1 MNEKEYY
8 MKTKRMLALLLA
20 ALMIVGLFAGCSKD
34 ETKDPGKTDPGNSL
48 IDQTKPSQTTAKYAY
63 KADYFDLAVPDGVQ
77 YVNQICAAGTT
88 LYASVGIQGE
98 EIVNSDPATG
108 DTWSYYNTRLSML
121 TIDPDTGTCTELTNL
136 DLPQVPEGAEGSVD
150 CYNMIGS
157 DDGTLWMLVNV
168 YATQYELPDDFDPNT
183 DSKWNY
189 PSTDIGGSYLMHIA
203 ADGSTIASIDLS
215 DTNNEDNEDGMSGN
229 LSSFAVDAAGNLY
242 VSDYNNIYYVLD
254 AEGNVQFKLDG
265 SQYNG
270 SLYRL
275 NAQQVGVMW
284 YNYTDDVNAAD
295 ENGQYFVPIDLETK
309 DWGEKVKLPSNVWS
323 ILPGDDVYDFYYAD
337 NNNNIFGY
345 TAKTDTKEKLVDW
358 LACDVDTNNMNGY
371 AMLSDSRVAAL
382 MQDWS
387 TDPTTYQLIVLH
399 RVDASE
405 IKEKKVLTLAC
416 MYLDWNLRSMIVEY
430 NKTNDEYR
438 INVIDYSEYA
448 TDDDYNAGVTKLTT
462 EIISGSVPD
471 IFLTSNLPIDKYAAK
486 GVIADLNTFMDGGN
500 GLSRDYFVPQI
511 LNALEKDGK
520 LYELPTSFSVQTAY
534 ALSSIASQ
542 YDTWNVAA
550 VQDAMTQLQEGATVF
565 SNGWTKN
572 MALSNCLS
580 RNLSAFVDWTTGK
593 CEFDS
598 EAFQQLLAFCNSFPA
613 ETSDG
618 DGAIAYAS
626 SADIAVDDAMWD
638 SDATRITNGKQL
650 MSTIGMYSFDS
661 YIWNVYAIRDK
672 ITFTGYPT
680 EDGSGSSFGL
690 QMPMAISSVTKYPD
704 AAWDFVCSIIKK
716 MNTIDENNYYYGF
729 PISQAAFDAEMTDI
743 MTEQYQLDENGE
755 QVDWDGDGEPDKAIR
770 GSYETMENGE
780 TVYKDV
786 YALTQEDIDQI
797 LGVISNTHSV
807 YDYDQ
812 EILDIITDE
821 VAAYFAGDKDVQTTA
836 SMIQSRVNLYVQE
849 QR

>member
-1 MNEKEYY
+1 
-8 MKTKRMLALLLA
+8 MKTKRIFALLLA

-34 ETKDPGKTDPGNSL
+34 GTKDPGKTDPGNSL

-63 KADYFDLAVPDGVQ
+63 KADYLDLTMPDGVQ
-77 YVNQICAAGTT
+77 YLNQICAAGTT

-98 EIVNSDPATG
+98 EIVNTDPTTG
-108 DTWSYYNTRLSML
+108 ETWSYYNTRLSML

-189 PSTDIGGSYLMHIA
+189 PSTDINGSYLMHIA
-203 ADGSTIASIDLS
+203 ADGSTIASLDLS

-242 VSDYNNIYYVLD
+242 VSDYNNIYVLD

-270 SLYRL
+270 SLCRL

-284 YNYTDDVNAAD
+284 YNYTDDVNASD

-323 ILPGDDVYDFYYAD
+323 IFPGDDAYDFYYAY
-337 NNNNIFGY
+337 NNNIYGY
-345 TAKTDTKEKLVDW
+345 AAKTDTKEKLVDW
-358 LACDVDTNNMNGY
+358 LACDVDTNNMSGY

-438 INVIDYSEYA
+438 INVVDYSEYA

-500 GLSRDYFVPQI
+500 GLSRDYFVPQVMS
-511 LNALEKDGK
+511 ALEKDGK

-572 MALSNCLS
+572 TALSNCLS

-680 EDGSGSSFGL
+680 EDGSGSSFEL

-743 MTEQYQLDENGE
+743 MTEQYQLDEKGE

-797 LGVISNTHSV
+797 LGVINSTRSV

>member
-34 ETKDPGKTDPGNSL
+34 ETKDPGKTDSNGSL
-48 IDQTKPSQTTAKYAY
+48 IDQTKPAATTAKYAY
-63 KADYFDLAVPDGVQ
+63 KADYLDLTMPDGVQ
-77 YVNQICAAGTT
+77 YLNQLCAAGTT

-98 EIVNSDPATG
+98 EIVNTDPDTG

-189 PSTDIGGSYLMHIA
+189 PSTDINGSYLMHIA
-203 ADGSTIASIDLS
+203 ADGSTIASLDLS

-242 VSDYNNIYYVLD
+242 VSDYNNIYVLD

-270 SLYRL
+270 SLCRL

-323 ILPGDDVYDFYYAD
+323 ILPGDDAYDFYYTY
-337 NNNNIFGY
+337 NNNIYGY
-345 TAKTDTKEKLVDW
+345 AAKTDTKEKLVDW
-358 LACDVDTNNMNGY
+358 LACDVDTNNMSGY

-438 INVIDYSEYA
+438 INVVDYGEYA

-500 GLSRDYFVPQI
+500 GLSRDYFVPQVMS
-511 LNALEKDGK
+511 ALEKDGK
-520 LYELPTSFSVQTAY
+520 LYELPTSFTVTTAY

-565 SNGWTKN
+565 SDGWTKN
-572 MALSNCLS
+572 TALSNCLS

-613 ETSDG
+613 ETSGG

-680 EDGSGSSFGL
+680 EDGSGSSFEL

-797 LGVISNTHSV
+797 LGVINNTHSV

>member
-63 KADYFDLAVPDGVQ
+63 KADYLDLTMPDGVQ
-77 YVNQICAAGTT
+77 YLNQLCAAGTT

-98 EIVNSDPATG
+98 EITNTDPDTG

-189 PSTDIGGSYLMHIA
+189 PSTDINGSYLMHIA
-203 ADGSTIASIDLS
+203 ADGSTIASLDLS

-242 VSDYNNIYYVLD
+242 VSDYNNIYVLD

-270 SLYRL
+270 SLCRL

-309 DWGEKVKLPSNVWS
+309 DWGEKVKLPSNVGS
-323 ILPGDDVYDFYYAD
+323 ILPGDDAYDFYYTY
-337 NNNNIFGY
+337 NNNIYGY
-345 TAKTDTKEKLVDW
+345 AAKTDTKEKLVDW
-358 LACDVDTNNMNGY
+358 LACDVDTNNMSGY

-438 INVIDYSEYA
+438 INVVDYSEYA

-520 LYELPTSFSVQTAY
+520 LYELPTSFTVTTAY

-565 SNGWTKN
+565 SDGWTKN
-572 MALSNCLS
+572 TALSNCLS

-680 EDGSGSSFGL
+680 EDGSGSSFEL

-743 MTEQYQLDENGE
+743 MTEQYQLDEKGE

-797 LGVISNTHSV
+797 LGVINSTRSV

>member
-1 MNEKEYY
+1 
-8 MKTKRMLALLLA
+8 MKTKRIFALLLA

-34 ETKDPGKTDPGNSL
+34 GTKDPGKTESNGSL
-48 IDQTKPSQTTAKYAY
+48 IDQTKPAATTAKYAY
-63 KADYFDLAVPDGVQ
+63 QADYFDLTMPDGVQ
-77 YVNQICAAGTT
+77 YLNQICAAGTT

-98 EIVNSDPATG
+98 EITNTDPDTG
-108 DTWSYYNTRLSML
+108 ETWSYYNTRLAML
-121 TIDPDTGTCTELTNL
+121 TIDPDTGVCTELSNL
-136 DLPQVPEGAEGSVD
+136 QLPEVPEGADGSVD

-189 PSTDIGGSYLMHIA
+189 PSTDIGGSYLMHVA
-203 ADGSTIASIDLS
+203 ADGSTIASLDLS

-242 VSDYNNIYYVLD
+242 VSDYNNIYVLD

-270 SLYRL
+270 SLCRL

-323 ILPGDDVYDFYYAD
+323 IFPGDDAYDFYYAY
-337 NNNNIFGY
+337 NNNIYGY
-345 TAKTDTKEKLVDW
+345 AAKTDTKEKLVDW
-358 LACDVDTNNMNGY
+358 LACDVDTNNMSGY

-382 MQDWS
+382 MQDWN

-438 INVIDYSEYA
+438 INVVDYSEYA

-486 GVIADLNTFMDGGN
+486 GVIADLNTFMDGGS
-500 GLSRDYFVPQI
+500 GLSRDYFVPQVMS
-511 LNALEKDGK
+511 ALEKDGK

-565 SNGWTKN
+565 SDGWTKN
-572 MALSNCLS
+572 TALSNCLS

-680 EDGSGSSFGL
+680 EDGSGSSFEL

-797 LGVISNTHSV
+797 LGVINSTRSV

>member
-1 MNEKEYY
+1 
-8 MKTKRMLALLLA
+8 MKTKRIFALLLA

-34 ETKDPGKTDPGNSL
+34 GTKDPGKTESNGSL
-48 IDQTKPSQTTAKYAY
+48 IDQTKPAATTAKYAY
-63 KADYFDLAVPDGVQ
+63 QADYFDLTMPDGVQ
-77 YVNQICAAGTT
+77 YLNQICAAGTT
-88 LYASVGIQGE
+88 LYLTASMQGE
-98 EIVNSDPATG
+98 EITNTDPDTG
-108 DTWSYYNTRLSML
+108 ETWSYYNTRLAML
-121 TIDPDTGTCTELTNL
+121 TIDPDTGVCTELSNL
-136 DLPQVPEGAEGSVD
+136 QLPEVPEGADGSVD

-189 PSTDIGGSYLMHIA
+189 PSTDIGGSYLMHVA

-215 DTNNEDNEDGMSGN
+215 DTNADDTEDGMSSN

-242 VSDYNNIYYVLD
+242 VSDYNNIYVLD

-270 SLYRL
+270 SLNRL

-323 ILPGDDVYDFYYAD
+323 IFPGDDAYDFYYAY
-337 NNNNIFGY
+337 NNNIYGY
-345 TAKTDTKEKLVDW
+345 AAKTDTKEKLVDW
-358 LACDVDTNNMNGY
+358 LACDVDTNNMSGY

-438 INVIDYSEYA
+438 INVVDYSEYA

-500 GLSRDYFVPQI
+500 GLSRDYFVPQVMS
-511 LNALEKDGK
+511 ALEKDGK

-565 SNGWTKN
+565 SDGWTKN
-572 MALSNCLS
+572 TALSNCLS

-626 SADIAVDDAMWD
+626 SADIAVDVAMWE

-650 MSTIGMYSFDS
+650 MSTTGMYSFDS

-680 EDGSGSSFGL
+680 EDGSGSSFEL

-797 LGVISNTHSV
+797 LGVINSTRSV

-836 SMIQSRVNLYVQE
+836 NMIQSRVNLYVQE

>member
-88 LYASVGIQGE
+88 LYLTASMQGE
-98 EIVNSDPATG
+98 EITNTDPDTG
-108 DTWSYYNTRLSML
+108 ETWSYYDSRLGVL
-121 TIDPDTGTCTELTNL
+121 TIDPDTGICTELSNL
-136 DLPQVPEGAEGSVD
+136 QLPQVPEGAEGGVS

-189 PSTDIGGSYLMHIA
+189 PSTDINGSYLMHIA
-203 ADGSTIASIDLS
+203 ADGSTIASLDLS

-242 VSDYNNIYYVLD
+242 VSDYNNIYVLD

-270 SLYRL
+270 SLCRL

-309 DWGEKVKLPSNVWS
+309 DWGEKVKLPSNVGS
-323 ILPGDDVYDFYYAD
+323 ILPGDDAYDFYYTY
-337 NNNNIFGY
+337 NNNIYGY
-345 TAKTDTKEKLVDW
+345 AAKTDTKEKLVDW
-358 LACDVDTNNMNGY
+358 LACDVDTNNMSGY

-438 INVIDYSEYA
+438 INVVDYGEYA

-500 GLSRDYFVPQI
+500 GLSRDYFVPQVMS
-511 LNALEKDGK
+511 ALEKDGK

-565 SNGWTKN
+565 SDGWTKN
-572 MALSNCLS
+572 TALSNCLS

-626 SADIAVDDAMWD
+626 SADIAVDDAMWE

-650 MSTIGMYSFDS
+650 MSTTGMYSFDS
-661 YIWNVYAIRDK
+661 YIWSVYAIRDK

-680 EDGSGSSFGL
+680 EDGSGSSFEL

-770 GSYETMENGE
+770 GSYEAMENGE

-797 LGVISNTHSV
+797 LGVINNTHSV

>member
-1 MNEKEYY
+1 
-8 MKTKRMLALLLA
+8 MKTKRIFALLLA

-34 ETKDPGKTDPGNSL
+34 GTKDPGKTDSSGSL

-77 YVNQICAAGTT
+77 YVNQICAAGIT
-88 LYASVGIQGE
+88 LYLTASMQGE
-98 EIVNSDPATG
+98 EITNTDPDTG
-108 DTWSYYNTRLSML
+108 ETWSYYDSRLGVL
-121 TIDPDTGTCTELTNL
+121 TIDPDTGICTELSNL
-136 DLPQVPEGAEGSVD
+136 QLPEVPEGAEGSVN

-189 PSTDIGGSYLMHIA
+189 PSTDINGSYLMHIA
-203 ADGSTIASIDLS
+203 ADGSTIASLDLS
-215 DTNNEDNEDGMSGN
+215 DTNNEDNEDGMSDN

-242 VSDYNNIYYVLD
+242 VSDYNNIYVLD

-270 SLYRL
+270 SLCRL

-284 YNYTDDVNAAD
+284 YNYTDDVNASD

-323 ILPGDDVYDFYYAD
+323 IFPGDDAYDFYYAY
-337 NNNNIFGY
+337 NNNIYGY
-345 TAKTDTKEKLVDW
+345 AAKTDTKDKLVDW
-358 LACDVDTNNMNGY
+358 LACDVDTNNMSGY

-438 INVIDYSEYA
+438 INVVDYSEYA

-500 GLSRDYFVPQI
+500 GLSRDYFVPQVMS
-511 LNALEKDGK
+511 ALEKDGK

-565 SNGWTKN
+565 SDGWTKN
-572 MALSNCLS
+572 TALSNCLS

-626 SADIAVDDAMWD
+626 SADIAIDDAMWE

-650 MSTIGMYSFDS
+650 MSTTGMYSFDS

-680 EDGSGSSFGL
+680 EDGSGSSFEL

-797 LGVISNTHSV
+797 LGVINSTRSV

>member
-1 MNEKEYY
+1 
-8 MKTKRMLALLLA
+8 MKTKRIFALLLA

-34 ETKDPGKTDPGNSL
+34 NTKDPGKTDPGNSL

-63 KADYFDLAVPDGVQ
+63 KADYLDLTMPDGVQ
-77 YVNQICAAGTT
+77 YLNQICAAGTT

-98 EIVNSDPATG
+98 EITNTDPTTG
-108 DTWSYYNTRLSML
+108 ETWSYYNTRLAML
-121 TIDPDTGTCTELTNL
+121 TIDPDTGVCTELTNL
-136 DLPQVPEGAEGSVD
+136 ELPEVPEGAEGSVD

-189 PSTDIGGSYLMHIA
+189 PSTDINGSYLMHVA
-203 ADGSTIASIDLS
+203 ADGSTIASLDLS

-242 VSDYNNIYYVLD
+242 VSDYNNIYVLD

-270 SLYRL
+270 SLNRL

-323 ILPGDDVYDFYYAD
+323 IFPGDDAYDFYYAY
-337 NNNNIFGY
+337 NNNIYGY
-345 TAKTDTKEKLVDW
+345 AAKTDTKEKLVDW
-358 LACDVDTNNMNGY
+358 LACDVDTNNMSGY

-382 MQDWS
+382 MQDWN

-438 INVIDYSEYA
+438 INVVDYSEYA

-500 GLSRDYFVPQI
+500 GLSRDYFVPQVMS
-511 LNALEKDGK
+511 ALEKDGK

-565 SNGWTKN
+565 SDGWTKN
-572 MALSNCLS
+572 TALSNCLS

-618 DGAIAYAS
+618 DGAIAYAP
-626 SADIAVDDAMWD
+626 SADIAVDDAMWE

-650 MSTIGMYSFDS
+650 MSTTGMYSFDS

-680 EDGSGSSFGL
+680 EDGSGSSFDL

-797 LGVISNTHSV
+797 LGVINSTRSV

-836 SMIQSRVNLYVQE
+836 NMIQSRVNLYVQE

>member
-1 MNEKEYY
+1 
-8 MKTKRMLALLLA
+8 MKTKRIFALLLA

-34 ETKDPGKTDPGNSL
+34 NTKDPGKTDPGNSL

-77 YVNQICAAGTT
+77 YLNQICAAGTT

-98 EIVNSDPATG
+98 EIVNTDPTTG
-108 DTWSYYNTRLSML
+108 ETWSYYNTRLSML

-189 PSTDIGGSYLMHIA
+189 PSTDINGSYLMHIA
-203 ADGSTIASIDLS
+203 ADGSTIASLDLS

-242 VSDYNNIYYVLD
+242 VSDYNNIYVLD

-270 SLYRL
+270 SLCRL

-323 ILPGDDVYDFYYAD
+323 IFPGDDAYDFYYAY
-337 NNNNIFGY
+337 NNNIYGY
-345 TAKTDTKEKLVDW
+345 AAKTDTKEKLVDW
-358 LACDVDTNNMNGY
+358 LACDVDTNNMSGY

-438 INVIDYSEYA
+438 INVVDYSEYA

-500 GLSRDYFVPQI
+500 GLSRDYFVPQVMS
-511 LNALEKDGK
+511 ALEKDGK

-565 SNGWTKN
+565 SDGWTKN
-572 MALSNCLS
+572 TALSNCLS

-680 EDGSGSSFGL
+680 EDGSGSSFEL

-786 YALTQEDIDQI
+786 YALTQEELDQI

>member
-1 MNEKEYY
+1 
-8 MKTKRMLALLLA
+8 MKTKRIFALLLA
-20 ALMIVGLFAGCSKD
+20 ALMVMSLFAGCSKD
-34 ETKDPGKTDPGNSL
+34 GTKDPGKTDPGNSL

-98 EIVNSDPATG
+98 EIVNTDPTTG
-108 DTWSYYNTRLSML
+108 ETWSYYNTRLSML

-136 DLPQVPEGAEGSVD
+136 DLPQVPEGAEGSVN

-189 PSTDIGGSYLMHIA
+189 PSTDINGSYLMHIA
-203 ADGSTIASIDLS
+203 ADGSTIASLDLS

-242 VSDYNNIYYVLD
+242 VSDYNNIYVLD

-270 SLYRL
+270 SLCRL

-323 ILPGDDVYDFYYAD
+323 IFPGDDVYDFYYAD
-337 NNNNIFGY
+337 NNNIFGY

-358 LACDVDTNNMNGY
+358 LACDVDTNNMSGY

-382 MQDWS
+382 MQDWN

-438 INVIDYSEYA
+438 INVVDYSEYA

-500 GLSRDYFVPQI
+500 GLSRDYFVPQVMS
-511 LNALEKDGK
+511 ALEKDGK

-565 SNGWTKN
+565 SDGWTKN

-661 YIWNVYAIRDK
+661 YIWNGYAIRDK

-797 LGVISNTHSV
+797 LGVINNTHSV

-836 SMIQSRVNLYVQE
+836 NMIQSRVNLYVQE

>member
-88 LYASVGIQGE
+88 LYLTASMQGE
-98 EIVNSDPATG
+98 EITNTDPDTG
-108 DTWSYYNTRLSML
+108 ETWSYYDSRLGVL
-121 TIDPDTGTCTELTNL
+121 TIDPDTGICTELSNL
-136 DLPQVPEGAEGSVD
+136 QLPEVPEGAEGSVD

-189 PSTDIGGSYLMHIA
+189 PSTDINGSYLMHVA
-203 ADGSTIASIDLS
+203 ADGSTIASLDLS
-215 DTNNEDNEDGMSGN
+215 DTNNEDNEDGMSGS

-242 VSDYNNIYYVLD
+242 VSDYNNIYVLD

-270 SLYRL
+270 SLCRL

-337 NNNNIFGY
+337 NNNIFGY

-358 LACDVDTNNMNGY
+358 LACDVDTNNMSGY

-438 INVIDYSEYA
+438 INVVDYSEYA

-486 GVIADLNTFMDGGN
+486 GVVADLNTFMDGGN

-520 LYELPTSFSVQTAY
+520 LYELPTSFTVTTAY

-565 SNGWTKN
+565 SDGWTKN
-572 MALSNCLS
+572 TALSNCLS

-626 SADIAVDDAMWD
+626 SADIAVDDAMWE

-650 MSTIGMYSFDS
+650 MSTIEMYSFDS
-661 YIWNVYAIRDK
+661 YIWSVYAIRDK

-797 LGVISNTHSV
+797 LGVINNTHSV

>member
-1 MNEKEYY
+1 
-8 MKTKRMLALLLA
+8 MKTKRIFALLLA

-34 ETKDPGKTDPGNSL
+34 GTKDPGKTDSNGSL
-48 IDQTKPSQTTAKYAY
+48 IDQTKPAQTTAKYAY
-63 KADYFDLAVPDGVQ
+63 QADYLDLTMPDGVQ
-77 YVNQICAAGTT
+77 YLNQFCAAGTT
-88 LYASVGIQGE
+88 LYASVGMQGE
-98 EIVNSDPATG
+98 EIVNSDPTTG
-108 DTWSYYNTRLSML
+108 DTWSYYNTRLAML

-136 DLPQVPEGAEGSVD
+136 DLPQVPEGASGSVD

-157 DDGTLWMLVNV
+157 DDGTLWMLVNL
-168 YATQYELPDDFDPNT
+168 YATQFDLPDDFDAET
-183 DSKWNY
+183 ESRWDY
-189 PSTDIGGSYLMHIA
+189 PSTDINGSYLMHIA
-203 ADGSTIASIDLS
+203 ADGSTIASLDLS

-242 VSDYNNIYYVLD
+242 VSDYSNIYVLD

-295 ENGQYFVPIDLETK
+295 ENGQYFVTIDLETK

-323 ILPGDDVYDFYYAD
+323 IFPGDDAYDFYYTY
-337 NNNNIFGY
+337 NNNIYGY
-345 TAKTDTKEKLVDW
+345 AAKTDTKDKLVDW
-358 LACDVDTNNMNGY
+358 LACDVDTNNMSGY

-438 INVIDYSEYA
+438 INVVDYSEYA

-520 LYELPTSFSVQTAY
+520 LYELPTSFSVTTAY

-565 SNGWTKN
+565 SDGWTKN
-572 MALSNCLS
+572 TALSNCLS

-618 DGAIAYAS
+618 DGAIAYATS
-626 SADIAVDDAMWD
+626 TDLAIEDAMWE

-650 MSTIGMYSFDS
+650 MSTIEMYSFDS

-755 QVDWDGDGEPDKAIR
+755 QVDWDGDGEPDKAVR

-797 LGVISNTHSV
+797 LGVINSTSSV

>member
-1 MNEKEYY
+1 
-8 MKTKRMLALLLA
+8 MKTKRIFALLLA

-34 ETKDPGKTDPGNSL
+34 GTKDPGKTDSNGSL
-48 IDQTKPSQTTAKYAY
+48 IDQTKPAATTAKYAY
-63 KADYFDLAVPDGVQ
+63 QADYLDLTMPDGVQ
-77 YVNQICAAGTT
+77 YLNQFCAAGTT
-88 LYASVGIQGE
+88 LYASVGMQGE
-98 EIVNSDPATG
+98 EIVNSDPTTG
-108 DTWSYYNTRLSML
+108 DTWSYYNTRLALL
-121 TIDPDTGTCTELTNL
+121 TIDPDTGVCTELTNL
-136 DLPQVPEGAEGSVD
+136 ELPQVPEGASGSVD

-157 DDGTLWMLVNV
+157 DDGTLWMLVNL
-168 YATQYELPDDFDPNT
+168 YATQFDLPDDFDPET
-183 DSKWNY
+183 ESRWDY
-189 PSTDIGGSYLMHIA
+189 PSTDINGSYLMHVA
-203 ADGSTIASIDLS
+203 ADGSMIASLDLS

-242 VSDYNNIYYVLD
+242 VSDYNNIYVLD

-270 SLYRL
+270 SLCRL

-295 ENGQYFVPIDLETK
+295 ENGQYFVTIDLETK

-323 ILPGDDVYDFYYAD
+323 IFPGDDAYDFYYTY
-337 NNNNIFGY
+337 NNNIYGY
-345 TAKTDTKEKLVDW
+345 AAKTDTKDKLVDW
-358 LACDVDTNNMNGY
+358 MACDVDTNNMSGY

-438 INVIDYSEYA
+438 INVVDYSEYA

-520 LYELPTSFSVQTAY
+520 LYELPTSFSVTTAY

-565 SNGWTKN
+565 SDGWTKN
-572 MALSNCLS
+572 TALSNCLS

-618 DGAIAYAS
+618 DGAIAYATS
-626 SADIAVDDAMWD
+626 TDLAIEDAMWE

-650 MSTIGMYSFDS
+650 MSTIEMYSFDS

-755 QVDWDGDGEPDKAIR
+755 QVDWDGDGEPDRAIR

-786 YALTQEDIDQI
+786 YALTQEELDQI
-797 LGVISNTHSV
+797 LGVINNTHSV

>member
-63 KADYFDLAVPDGVQ
+63 KADYLDLTMPDGVQ
-77 YVNQICAAGTT
+77 YLNQLCAAGTT

-203 ADGSTIASIDLS
+203 ADGSTIASLDLS

-242 VSDYNNIYYVLD
+242 VSDYNNIYVLD

-337 NNNNIFGY
+337 NNNIFGY

-382 MQDWS
+382 MQDWN

-438 INVIDYSEYA
+438 INVVDYSEYA

-486 GVIADLNTFMDGGN
+486 GVVADLNTFMDGGN
-500 GLSRDYFVPQI
+500 GLSRDYFVPQVMS
-511 LNALEKDGK
+511 ALEKDGK

-680 EDGSGSSFGL
+680 EDGSGSSFEL

-797 LGVISNTHSV
+797 LGVINSTRSV

>member
-1 MNEKEYY
+1 
-8 MKTKRMLALLLA
+8 MKTKRIFALLLA

-34 ETKDPGKTDPGNSL
+34 ETKDPGKTDSGDSL
-48 IDQTKPSQTTAKYAY
+48 IDQTKPAATTAKYAY
-63 KADYFDLAVPDGVQ
+63 QADYFDLAVPDGVQ
-77 YVNQICAAGTT
+77 YLNQICAAGTT

-98 EIVNSDPATG
+98 EITNTDPDTG
-108 DTWSYYNTRLSML
+108 ETWSYYNTRLAML
-121 TIDPDTGTCTELTNL
+121 TIDPDTGVCTELTNL
-136 DLPQVPEGAEGSVD
+136 ELPQVPEGAEGSVD

-189 PSTDIGGSYLMHIA
+189 PSTDIGGSYLMHVA
-203 ADGSTIASIDLS
+203 ADGSTIASLDLS

-242 VSDYNNIYYVLD
+242 VSDYNNIYVLD

-270 SLYRL
+270 SLCRL

-323 ILPGDDVYDFYYAD
+323 IFPGDDAYDFYYAY
-337 NNNNIFGY
+337 NNNIYGY
-345 TAKTDTKEKLVDW
+345 AAKTDTKEKLVDW
-358 LACDVDTNNMNGY
+358 LACDVDTNNMSGY

-382 MQDWS
+382 MQDWN

-438 INVIDYSEYA
+438 INVVDYSEYA

-500 GLSRDYFVPQI
+500 GLSRDYFVPQVMS
-511 LNALEKDGK
+511 ALEKDGK

-572 MALSNCLS
+572 TALSNCLS

-680 EDGSGSSFGL
+680 EDGSGSSFEL

-797 LGVISNTHSV
+797 LGVINSTRSV

-836 SMIQSRVNLYVQE
+836 NMIQSRVNLYVQE

>member
-88 LYASVGIQGE
+88 LYLTASMQGE
-98 EIVNSDPATG
+98 EITNTDPDTG
-108 DTWSYYNTRLSML
+108 ETWSYYDSRLGVL
-121 TIDPDTGTCTELTNL
+121 TIDPDTGICTELSNL
-136 DLPQVPEGAEGSVD
+136 QLPEVPEGAEGGVN

-189 PSTDIGGSYLMHIA
+189 PSTDINGSYLMHIA
-203 ADGSTIASIDLS
+203 ADGSTIASLDLS

-242 VSDYNNIYYVLD
+242 VSDYNNIYVLD

-270 SLYRL
+270 SLCRL

-309 DWGEKVKLPSNVWS
+309 DWGEKVKLPPNVGS
-323 ILPGDDVYDFYYAD
+323 IFPGDDAYDFYYTY
-337 NNNNIFGY
+337 NNNIYGY
-345 TAKTDTKEKLVDW
+345 AAKTDTKEKLVDW
-358 LACDVDTNNMNGY
+358 LACDVDTNNMSGY

-438 INVIDYSEYA
+438 INVVDYSEYA

-500 GLSRDYFVPQI
+500 GLSRDYFVPQVMS
-511 LNALEKDGK
+511 ALEKDGK

-565 SNGWTKN
+565 SDGWTKN
-572 MALSNCLS
+572 TALSNCLS

-626 SADIAVDDAMWD
+626 SADIAVDDAMWE

-680 EDGSGSSFGL
+680 EDGSGSSFEL

-797 LGVISNTHSV
+797 LGVINNTRSV

>member
-1 MNEKEYY
+1 
-8 MKTKRMLALLLA
+8 MKTKRIFALLLA

-34 ETKDPGKTDPGNSL
+34 NTKDPGKTDPGNSL

-63 KADYFDLAVPDGVQ
+63 KADYLDLTMPDGVQ
-77 YVNQICAAGTT
+77 YLNQICAAGTT

-98 EIVNSDPATG
+98 EITNTDPTTG
-108 DTWSYYNTRLSML
+108 ETWSYYNTRLAML
-121 TIDPDTGTCTELTNL
+121 TIDPDTGVCTELTNL
-136 DLPQVPEGAEGSVD
+136 ELPEVPEGAEGSVD

-189 PSTDIGGSYLMHIA
+189 PSTDINGSYLMHVA
-203 ADGSTIASIDLS
+203 ADGSTIASLDLS

-242 VSDYNNIYYVLD
+242 VSDYNNIYVLD

-270 SLYRL
+270 SLNRL

-323 ILPGDDVYDFYYAD
+323 IFPGDDAYDFYYAY
-337 NNNNIFGY
+337 NNNIYGY
-345 TAKTDTKEKLVDW
+345 AAKTDTKEKLVDW
-358 LACDVDTNNMNGY
+358 LACDVDTNNMSGY
-371 AMLSDSRVAAL
+371 AMLSDSRVAGL
-382 MQDWS
+382 LQDWN
-387 TDPTTYQLIVLH
+387 TDPTTYQLVLLH

-438 INVIDYSEYA
+438 INVVDYSEYA

-500 GLSRDYFVPQI
+500 GLSRDYFVPQVMS
-511 LNALEKDGK
+511 ALEKDGK

-572 MALSNCLS
+572 TALSNCLS

-626 SADIAVDDAMWD
+626 SADIAVDDAMWE

-650 MSTIGMYSFDS
+650 MSTTGMYSFDS

-680 EDGSGSSFGL
+680 EDGSGSSFEL

-797 LGVISNTHSV
+797 LGVINSTRSV

-836 SMIQSRVNLYVQE
+836 NMIQSRVNLYVQE

>member
-1 MNEKEYY
+1 
-8 MKTKRMLALLLA
+8 MKTKRIFALLLA

-34 ETKDPGKTDPGNSL
+34 GTKDPGKTDSSGSL

-63 KADYFDLAVPDGVQ
+63 KADYLDLTMPDGVQ
-77 YVNQICAAGTT
+77 YLNQICAAGTT

-98 EIVNSDPATG
+98 EIVNTDPTTG
-108 DTWSYYNTRLSML
+108 ETWSYYNTRLSML

-136 DLPQVPEGAEGSVD
+136 NLPQVPEGAEGSVD

-189 PSTDIGGSYLMHIA
+189 PSTDINGSYLMHIA
-203 ADGSTIASIDLS
+203 ADGSTIASLDLS
-215 DTNNEDNEDGMSGN
+215 NTNNEDNEDGMSGN

-242 VSDYNNIYYVLD
+242 VSDYNNIYVLD

-337 NNNNIFGY
+337 NNNIFGY

-358 LACDVDTNNMNGY
+358 LACDVDTNNMSGY

-438 INVIDYSEYA
+438 INVVDYSEYA

-500 GLSRDYFVPQI
+500 GLSRDYFVPQVMS
-511 LNALEKDGK
+511 ALEKDGK

-565 SNGWTKN
+565 SDGWTKN
-572 MALSNCLS
+572 TALSNCLS

-626 SADIAVDDAMWD
+626 SADIAVDDAMWE

-650 MSTIGMYSFDS
+650 MSTIEMYSFDS
-661 YIWNVYAIRDK
+661 YIWSVYAIRDK

-797 LGVISNTHSV
+797 LGVINSTTSV

>member
-88 LYASVGIQGE
+88 LYLTASMQGE
-98 EIVNSDPATG
+98 EITNTDPDTG
-108 DTWSYYNTRLSML
+108 ETWSYYDSRLGVL
-121 TIDPDTGTCTELTNL
+121 TIDPDTGICTELSNL
-136 DLPQVPEGAEGSVD
+136 QLPEVPEGAEGGVN

-189 PSTDIGGSYLMHIA
+189 PSTDINGSYLMHIA
-203 ADGSTIASIDLS
+203 ADGSTIASLDLS

-242 VSDYNNIYYVLD
+242 VSDYNNIYVLD

-270 SLYRL
+270 SLCRL

-309 DWGEKVKLPSNVWS
+309 DWGEKVKLPSNVGS
-323 ILPGDDVYDFYYAD
+323 ILPGDDAYDFYYTY
-337 NNNNIFGY
+337 NNNIYGY
-345 TAKTDTKEKLVDW
+345 AAKTDTKEKLVDW
-358 LACDVDTNNMNGY
+358 LACDVDTNNMSGY

-438 INVIDYSEYA
+438 INVVDYSEYA

-500 GLSRDYFVPQI
+500 GLSRDYFVPQVMS
-511 LNALEKDGK
+511 ALEKDGK

-565 SNGWTKN
+565 SDGWTKN
-572 MALSNCLS
+572 TALSNCLS

-598 EAFQQLLAFCNSFPA
+598 EAFQQLLDFCNSFPA

-626 SADIAVDDAMWD
+626 SADIAVDDAMWE

-650 MSTIGMYSFDS
+650 MSTTGMYSFDS
-661 YIWNVYAIRDK
+661 YIWSVYAIRDK

-680 EDGSGSSFGL
+680 EDGSGSSFEL

-797 LGVISNTHSV
+797 LGVINNTHSV

>member
-1 MNEKEYY
+1 
-8 MKTKRMLALLLA
+8 MKTKRIFALLLA

-34 ETKDPGKTDPGNSL
+34 GTKDPGKTDSSGSL

-63 KADYFDLAVPDGVQ
+63 KADYLDLTMPDGVQ
-77 YVNQICAAGTT
+77 YLNQICAAGTT

-98 EIVNSDPATG
+98 EIVNTDPTTG
-108 DTWSYYNTRLSML
+108 ETWSYYNTRLSML

-189 PSTDIGGSYLMHIA
+189 PSTDINGSYLMHIA
-203 ADGSTIASIDLS
+203 ADGSTIASLDLS

-242 VSDYNNIYYVLD
+242 VSDYNNIYVLD

-270 SLYRL
+270 SLCRL

-284 YNYTDDVNAAD
+284 YNYTDDVNASD

-323 ILPGDDVYDFYYAD
+323 ILPGDDAYDFYYAY
-337 NNNNIFGY
+337 NNNIYGY
-345 TAKTDTKEKLVDW
+345 AAKTDTKEKLVDW

-438 INVIDYSEYA
+438 INVVDYSEYA

-500 GLSRDYFVPQI
+500 GLSRDYFVPQVMS
-511 LNALEKDGK
+511 ALEKDGK

-572 MALSNCLS
+572 TALSNCLS

-680 EDGSGSSFGL
+680 EDGSGSSFEL

-797 LGVISNTHSV
+797 LGVINSTRSV

-836 SMIQSRVNLYVQE
+836 NMIQSRVNLYVQE

>member
-63 KADYFDLAVPDGVQ
+63 KADYLDLTMPDGVQ
-77 YVNQICAAGTT
+77 YLNQLCAAGTT

-98 EIVNSDPATG
+98 EIVNTDPDTG

-189 PSTDIGGSYLMHIA
+189 PSTDINGSYLMHIA
-203 ADGSTIASIDLS
+203 ADGSTIASLDLS

-242 VSDYNNIYYVLD
+242 VSDYNNIYVLD

-270 SLYRL
+270 SLCRL

-309 DWGEKVKLPSNVWS
+309 DWGEKVKLPSNVGS
-323 ILPGDDVYDFYYAD
+323 ILPGDDAYDFYYTY
-337 NNNNIFGY
+337 NNNIYGY
-345 TAKTDTKEKLVDW
+345 AAKTDTKEKLVDW
-358 LACDVDTNNMNGY
+358 LACDVDTNNMSGY

-438 INVIDYSEYA
+438 INVVDYSEYA

-500 GLSRDYFVPQI
+500 GLSRDYFVPQVMS
-511 LNALEKDGK
+511 ALEKDGK

-565 SNGWTKN
+565 SDGWTKN
-572 MALSNCLS
+572 TALSNCLS

-626 SADIAVDDAMWD
+626 SADIAVDDAMWE

-650 MSTIGMYSFDS
+650 MSTTGMYSFDS

-680 EDGSGSSFGL
+680 EDGSGSSFEL

-797 LGVISNTHSV
+797 LGVINSTTSV

>member
-88 LYASVGIQGE
+88 LYLTASMQGE
-98 EIVNSDPATG
+98 EITNTDPDTG
-108 DTWSYYNTRLSML
+108 ETWSYYDSRLGVL
-121 TIDPDTGTCTELTNL
+121 TIDPDTGICTELSNL
-136 DLPQVPEGAEGSVD
+136 QLPQVPEGAEGGVN

-189 PSTDIGGSYLMHIA
+189 PSTDINGSYLMHIA
-203 ADGSTIASIDLS
+203 ADGSTIASLDLS

-242 VSDYNNIYYVLD
+242 VSDYNNIYVLD

-270 SLYRL
+270 SLCRL

-309 DWGEKVKLPSNVWS
+309 DWGEKVKLPSNVGS
-323 ILPGDDVYDFYYAD
+323 ILPGDDAYDFYYTY
-337 NNNNIFGY
+337 NNNIYGY
-345 TAKTDTKEKLVDW
+345 AAKTDTKEKLVDW
-358 LACDVDTNNMNGY
+358 LACDVDTNNMSGY

-416 MYLDWNLRSMIVEY
+416 MYLDWDLRSMIVEY

-438 INVIDYSEYA
+438 INVVDYGEYA

-565 SNGWTKN
+565 SDGWTKN
-572 MALSNCLS
+572 TALSNCLS

-626 SADIAVDDAMWD
+626 SADIAVDDAMWE

-650 MSTIGMYSFDS
+650 MSTTGMYSFDS

-680 EDGSGSSFGL
+680 EDGSGSSFEL

-786 YALTQEDIDQI
+786 YALTQEDMDQI
-797 LGVISNTHSV
+797 LGVINNTHSV

>member
-63 KADYFDLAVPDGVQ
+63 KADYLDLTMPDGVQ
-77 YVNQICAAGTT
+77 YLNQLCAAGTT

-98 EIVNSDPATG
+98 EIVNTDPDTG

-189 PSTDIGGSYLMHIA
+189 PSTDINGSYLMHIA
-203 ADGSTIASIDLS
+203 ADGSTIASLDLS

-242 VSDYNNIYYVLD
+242 VSDYNNIYVLD

-270 SLYRL
+270 SLCRL

-309 DWGEKVKLPSNVWS
+309 DWGEKVKLPSNVGS
-323 ILPGDDVYDFYYAD
+323 ILPGDDAYDFYYTY
-337 NNNNIFGY
+337 NNNIYGY
-345 TAKTDTKEKLVDW
+345 AAKTDTKEKLVDW
-358 LACDVDTNNMNGY
+358 LACDVDTNNMSGY

-438 INVIDYSEYA
+438 INVVDYSEYA

-500 GLSRDYFVPQI
+500 GLSRDYFVPQVMS
-511 LNALEKDGK
+511 ALEKDGK

-565 SNGWTKN
+565 SDGWTKN
-572 MALSNCLS
+572 TALSNCLS

-613 ETSDG
+613 ETSGG

-626 SADIAVDDAMWD
+626 SADIAVDDAMWE

-650 MSTIGMYSFDS
+650 MSTTGMYSFDS

-680 EDGSGSSFGL
+680 EDGSGSSFEL

-716 MNTIDENNYYYGF
+716 MNTIDENNNYYGF

-797 LGVISNTHSV
+797 LGVINSTTSV

-812 EILDIITDE
+812 EILDIISDE

>member
-1 MNEKEYY
+1 
-8 MKTKRMLALLLA
+8 MKTKRIFALLLA

-34 ETKDPGKTDPGNSL
+34 GTKDPGKTDSNGSL
-48 IDQTKPSQTTAKYAY
+48 IDQTKPAATTAKYAY
-63 KADYFDLAVPDGVQ
+63 QADYLDLTMPDGVQ
-77 YVNQICAAGTT
+77 YLNQLCAAGTT
-88 LYASVGIQGE
+88 LYASVGMQGE
-98 EIVNSDPATG
+98 EIVNSDPTTG
-108 DTWSYYNTRLSML
+108 DTWSYYNTRLALL
-121 TIDPDTGTCTELTNL
+121 TIDPDTGVCTELTNL
-136 DLPQVPEGAEGSVD
+136 ELPQVPEGASGSVD

-157 DDGTLWMLVNV
+157 DDGTLWMLVNL
-168 YATQYELPDDFDPNT
+168 YATQFDLPDDFDAET
-183 DSKWNY
+183 ESRWDY
-189 PSTDIGGSYLMHIA
+189 PSTDINGSYLMHIA
-203 ADGSTIASIDLS
+203 ADGSMIASLDLS

-242 VSDYNNIYYVLD
+242 VSDYNNIYVLD

-295 ENGQYFVPIDLETK
+295 ENGQYFVTIDLETK

-323 ILPGDDVYDFYYAD
+323 IFPGDDAYDFYYTY
-337 NNNNIFGY
+337 NNNIYGY
-345 TAKTDTKEKLVDW
+345 AAKTDTKDKLVDW
-358 LACDVDTNNMNGY
+358 MACDVDTNNMSGY

-438 INVIDYSEYA
+438 INVVDYSEYA

-500 GLSRDYFVPQI
+500 GLSRDYFVPQVMS
-511 LNALEKDGK
+511 ALEKDGK
-520 LYELPTSFSVQTAY
+520 LYELPTSFSVTTAY

-565 SNGWTKN
+565 SDGWTKN
-572 MALSNCLS
+572 TALSNCLS

-618 DGAIAYAS
+618 DGAIAYATS
-626 SADIAVDDAMWD
+626 TDLAVEDAMWE

-650 MSTIGMYSFDS
+650 MSTIEMYSFDS
-661 YIWNVYAIRDK
+661 YIWNAYAIRDK

-743 MTEQYQLDENGE
+743 MTEQYQMDENGE
-755 QVDWDGDGEPDKAIR
+755 QVDWDGDGEPDKAVR

-786 YALTQEDIDQI
+786 YALTQEDVDQI
-797 LGVISNTHSV
+797 LGVINSTSSV

-836 SMIQSRVNLYVQE
+836 NMIQSRVNLYVQE

>member
-63 KADYFDLAVPDGVQ
+63 KADYLDLTMPDGVQ
-77 YVNQICAAGTT
+77 YLNQLCAAGTT

-98 EIVNSDPATG
+98 EIVNTDPDTG

-189 PSTDIGGSYLMHIA
+189 PSTDINGSYLMHIA
-203 ADGSTIASIDLS
+203 ADGSTIASLDLS

-242 VSDYNNIYYVLD
+242 VSDYNNIYVLD

-270 SLYRL
+270 SLCRL

-309 DWGEKVKLPSNVWS
+309 DWGEKVKLPSNVGS
-323 ILPGDDVYDFYYAD
+323 ILPGDDAYDFYYTY
-337 NNNNIFGY
+337 NNNIYGY
-345 TAKTDTKEKLVDW
+345 AAKTDTKEKLVDW
-358 LACDVDTNNMNGY
+358 LACDVDTNNMSGY

-438 INVIDYSEYA
+438 INVVDYSEYA

-500 GLSRDYFVPQI
+500 GLSRDYFVPQVMS
-511 LNALEKDGK
+511 ALEKDGK
-520 LYELPTSFSVQTAY
+520 LYELPTSFFVQTAY

-565 SNGWTKN
+565 SDGWTKN
-572 MALSNCLS
+572 TALSNCLS

-618 DGAIAYAS
+618 DGAIAYAP
-626 SADIAVDDAMWD
+626 SADIAVDDAMWE

-650 MSTIGMYSFDS
+650 MSTSGMYSFDS

-680 EDGSGSSFGL
+680 EDGSGSSFEL

-797 LGVISNTHSV
+797 LGVINSTTSV

>member
-1 MNEKEYY
+1 
-8 MKTKRMLALLLA
+8 MKTKRIFALLLA

-34 ETKDPGKTDPGNSL
+34 GTKDPGKTESNGSL
-48 IDQTKPSQTTAKYAY
+48 IDQTKPAATTAKYAY
-63 KADYFDLAVPDGVQ
+63 QADYFDLTMPDGVQ

-88 LYASVGIQGE
+88 LYLTASMQGE
-98 EIVNSDPATG
+98 EITNTDPDTG
-108 DTWSYYNTRLSML
+108 ETWSYYDSRLGVL
-121 TIDPDTGTCTELTNL
+121 TIDPDTGICTELSNL
-136 DLPQVPEGAEGSVD
+136 QLPEVPEGADGSVD

-189 PSTDIGGSYLMHIA
+189 PSTDIGGSYLMHVA

-215 DTNNEDNEDGMSGN
+215 DTNADDTEDGMSSN

-242 VSDYNNIYYVLD
+242 VSDYNNIYVLD

-265 SQYNG
+265 SQDNG
-270 SLYRL
+270 SLNRL

-323 ILPGDDVYDFYYAD
+323 IFPGDDAYDFYYAY
-337 NNNNIFGY
+337 NNNIYGY
-345 TAKTDTKEKLVDW
+345 AAKTDTKEKLVDW
-358 LACDVDTNNMNGY
+358 LACDVDTNNMSGY

-438 INVIDYSEYA
+438 INVVDYSEYA

-500 GLSRDYFVPQI
+500 GLSRDYFVPQVMS
-511 LNALEKDGK
+511 ALEKDGK

-572 MALSNCLS
+572 TALSNCLS

-626 SADIAVDDAMWD
+626 SADIAVDDAMWE

-650 MSTIGMYSFDS
+650 MSTTGMYSFDS

-680 EDGSGSSFGL
+680 EDGSGSSFEL

-797 LGVISNTHSV
+797 LGVINSTRSV

-836 SMIQSRVNLYVQE
+836 NMIQSRVNLYVQE

>member
-1 MNEKEYY
+1 
-8 MKTKRMLALLLA
+8 MKTKRIFALLLA

-88 LYASVGIQGE
+88 LYLTASMQGE
-98 EIVNSDPATG
+98 EITNTDPDTG
-108 DTWSYYNTRLSML
+108 ETWSYYDSRLGVL
-121 TIDPDTGTCTELTNL
+121 TIDPDTGICTELSNL
-136 DLPQVPEGAEGSVD
+136 QLPEVPEGAEGGVN

-189 PSTDIGGSYLMHIA
+189 PSTDINGSYLMHIA
-203 ADGSTIASIDLS
+203 ADGSTIASLDLS

-242 VSDYNNIYYVLD
+242 VSDYNNIYVLD

-270 SLYRL
+270 SLCRL

-309 DWGEKVKLPSNVWS
+309 DWGEKVKLPSNVGS
-323 ILPGDDVYDFYYAD
+323 ILPGDDAYDFYYTY
-337 NNNNIFGY
+337 NNNIYGY
-345 TAKTDTKEKLVDW
+345 AAKTDTKEKLVDW
-358 LACDVDTNNMNGY
+358 LACDVDTNNMSGY

-438 INVIDYSEYA
+438 INVVDYSEYA

-500 GLSRDYFVPQI
+500 GLSRDYFVPQVMS
-511 LNALEKDGK
+511 ALEKDGK

-565 SNGWTKN
+565 SDGWTKN
-572 MALSNCLS
+572 TALSNCLS

-661 YIWNVYAIRDK
+661 YIWNGYAIRDK

-797 LGVISNTHSV
+797 LGVINSTRSV

>member
-77 YVNQICAAGTT
+77 YVNQLCAAGTT
-88 LYASVGIQGE
+88 LYLTASMQGE
-98 EIVNSDPATG
+98 EITNTDPDTG
-108 DTWSYYNTRLSML
+108 ETWSYYDSRLGVL
-121 TIDPDTGTCTELTNL
+121 TIDPDTGICTELSNL
-136 DLPQVPEGAEGSVD
+136 QLPEVPEGAEGSVN

-189 PSTDIGGSYLMHIA
+189 PSTDINGSYLMHIA
-203 ADGSTIASIDLS
+203 ADGSTIASLDLS

-242 VSDYNNIYYVLD
+242 VSDYNNIYVLD

-337 NNNNIFGY
+337 NNNIFGY

-438 INVIDYSEYA
+438 INVVDYSEYA

-500 GLSRDYFVPQI
+500 GLSRDYFVPQVMS
-511 LNALEKDGK
+511 ALEKDGK

-565 SNGWTKN
+565 SDGWTKN
-572 MALSNCLS
+572 TALSNCLS

-626 SADIAVDDAMWD
+626 SADIAVDDAMWE

-650 MSTIGMYSFDS
+650 MSTTGMYSFDS

-680 EDGSGSSFGL
+680 EDGSGSSFEL

-797 LGVISNTHSV
+797 LGVINNTRSV

>member
-1 MNEKEYY
+1 

-63 KADYFDLAVPDGVQ
+63 KADYLDLTMPDGVQ
-77 YVNQICAAGTT
+77 YLNQLCAAGTT

-203 ADGSTIASIDLS
+203 ADGSTIASLDLS

-242 VSDYNNIYYVLD
+242 VSDYNNIYVLD

-337 NNNNIFGY
+337 NNNIFGY
-345 TAKTDTKEKLVDW
+345 TAKTDTKDKLVDW

-486 GVIADLNTFMDGGN
+486 GVVADLNTFMDGGN
-500 GLSRDYFVPQI
+500 GLSRDYFVPQVMS
-511 LNALEKDGK
+511 ALEKDGK

-680 EDGSGSSFGL
+680 EDGSGSSFEL

>member
-1 MNEKEYY
+1 
-8 MKTKRMLALLLA
+8 MKTKRIFALLLA

-34 ETKDPGKTDPGNSL
+34 GTKDPGKTDPGNSL

-88 LYASVGIQGE
+88 LYASVGMQGE
-98 EIVNSDPATG
+98 EIVNSDPVTG
-108 DTWSYYNTRLSML
+108 ETWSYYNTRLAML

-136 DLPQVPEGAEGSVD
+136 DLPQVPEGADGSVD

-168 YATQYELPDDFDPNT
+168 YATQFDLPDDFDPET
-183 DSKWNY
+183 ESRWDY
-189 PSTDIGGSYLMHIA
+189 PSTDVGGSYLVHVA

-215 DTNNEDNEDGMSGN
+215 DTNADDTEDGMSSN

-242 VSDYNNIYYVLD
+242 VSDYNNIYVLD
-254 AEGNVQFKLDG
+254 AEGNVQFNLDG

-309 DWGEKVKLPSNVWS
+309 DWGEKVKLPPNVGS
-323 ILPGDDVYDFYYAD
+323 IFPGDDAYDFYYTY
-337 NNNNIFGY
+337 NNNIYGY

-358 LACDVDTNNMNGY
+358 LACDVDTNNMSGY

-382 MQDWS
+382 MQDWN

-438 INVIDYSEYA
+438 IQVVDYSEYA

-486 GVIADLNTFMDGGN
+486 GVVADLNTFMDGGN
-500 GLSRDYFVPQI
+500 GLSRDYFVPQVMS
-511 LNALEKDGK
+511 ALEKDGK

-565 SNGWTKN
+565 SDGWTKN

-797 LGVISNTHSV
+797 LGVINSTRSV

-836 SMIQSRVNLYVQE
+836 NMIQSRVNLYVQE

>member
-1 MNEKEYY
+1 
-8 MKTKRMLALLLA
+8 MKTKRIFALLLA

-34 ETKDPGKTDPGNSL
+34 GTKDPGKTESNGSL
-48 IDQTKPSQTTAKYAY
+48 IDQTKPAATTAKYAY
-63 KADYFDLAVPDGVQ
+63 QADYFDLTMPDGVQ
-77 YVNQICAAGTT
+77 YLNQICAAGTT

-98 EIVNSDPATG
+98 EITNTDPDTG
-108 DTWSYYNTRLSML
+108 ETWSYYNTRLAML
-121 TIDPDTGTCTELTNL
+121 TIDPDTGVCTELSNL
-136 DLPQVPEGAEGSVD
+136 QLPEVPEGAEGSVD

-189 PSTDIGGSYLMHIA
+189 PSTDIGGSYLMHVA

-215 DTNNEDNEDGMSGN
+215 DTNADDTEDGMSSN

-242 VSDYNNIYYVLD
+242 VSDYNNIYVLD

-270 SLYRL
+270 SLNRL

-323 ILPGDDVYDFYYAD
+323 IFPGDDAYDFYYAY
-337 NNNNIFGY
+337 NNNIYGY
-345 TAKTDTKEKLVDW
+345 AAKTDTKEKLVDW
-358 LACDVDTNNMNGY
+358 LACDVDTNNMSGY

-438 INVIDYSEYA
+438 INVVDYSEYA

-500 GLSRDYFVPQI
+500 GLSRDYFVPQVMS
-511 LNALEKDGK
+511 ALEKDGK

-565 SNGWTKN
+565 SDGWTKN
-572 MALSNCLS
+572 TALSNCLS

-618 DGAIAYAS
+618 DGAIAYAP

-680 EDGSGSSFGL
+680 EDGSGSSFEL

-797 LGVISNTHSV
+797 LGVINSTRSV

-836 SMIQSRVNLYVQE
+836 NMIQSRVNLYVQE

>member
-63 KADYFDLAVPDGVQ
+63 KADYLDLTMPDGVQ
-77 YVNQICAAGTT
+77 YLNQLCAAGTT
-88 LYASVGIQGE
+88 LYASVGMQGE

-189 PSTDIGGSYLMHIA
+189 PSTDINGSYLMHIA
-203 ADGSTIASIDLS
+203 ADGSTIASLDLS

-242 VSDYNNIYYVLD
+242 VSDYNNIYVLD

-270 SLYRL
+270 SLNRL

-309 DWGEKVKLPSNVWS
+309 DWGEKVKLPSNVGS
-323 ILPGDDVYDFYYAD
+323 ILPGDDAYDFYYTY
-337 NNNNIFGY
+337 NNNIYGY
-345 TAKTDTKEKLVDW
+345 AAKTDTKEKLVDW
-358 LACDVDTNNMNGY
+358 LACDVDTNNMSGY

-438 INVIDYSEYA
+438 INVVDYSEYA

-500 GLSRDYFVPQI
+500 GLSRDYFVPQVMS
-511 LNALEKDGK
+511 ALEKDGK

-565 SNGWTKN
+565 SDGWTKN
-572 MALSNCLS
+572 TALSNCLS

-680 EDGSGSSFGL
+680 EDGSGSSFEL

-786 YALTQEDIDQI
+786 YALTQEEIDQI
-797 LGVISNTHSV
+797 LGVINNTHSV

>member
-1 MNEKEYY
+1 
-8 MKTKRMLALLLA
+8 MKTKRIFALLLA

-34 ETKDPGKTDPGNSL
+34 NTKDPGKTDPGNSL

-88 LYASVGIQGE
+88 LYASVGMQGE
-98 EIVNSDPATG
+98 EIVNSDPVTG
-108 DTWSYYNTRLSML
+108 ETWSYYNTRLAML

-136 DLPQVPEGAEGSVD
+136 DLPQVPEGADGSVD

-168 YATQYELPDDFDPNT
+168 YATQFDLPDDFDPET
-183 DSKWNY
+183 ESRWDY
-189 PSTDIGGSYLMHIA
+189 PSTDVGGSYLVHVA
-203 ADGSTIASIDLS
+203 ADGSTIASLDLS
-215 DTNNEDNEDGMSGN
+215 NTNNEDNEDGMSGN

-242 VSDYNNIYYVLD
+242 VSDYNNIYVLD

-323 ILPGDDVYDFYYAD
+323 IFPGDDAYDFYYAY
-337 NNNNIFGY
+337 NNNIYGY
-345 TAKTDTKEKLVDW
+345 AAKTDTKEKLVDW
-358 LACDVDTNNMNGY
+358 LACDVDTNNMSGY

-438 INVIDYSEYA
+438 INVVDYSEYA

-500 GLSRDYFVPQI
+500 GLSRDFFVPQVMS
-511 LNALEKDGK
+511 ALEKDGK

-565 SNGWTKN
+565 SDGWTKN
-572 MALSNCLS
+572 TALSNCLS

-680 EDGSGSSFGL
+680 EDGSGSSFEL

-797 LGVISNTHSV
+797 LGVINSTRSV

-836 SMIQSRVNLYVQE
+836 NMIQSRVNLYVQE

>member
-1 MNEKEYY
+1 

-34 ETKDPGKTDPGNSL
+34 GTKDPGKTDSNGSL

-63 KADYFDLAVPDGVQ
+63 KADYLDLTMPDGVQ
-77 YVNQICAAGTT
+77 YLNQLCAAGTT
-88 LYASVGIQGE
+88 LYASVGMQGE

-189 PSTDIGGSYLMHIA
+189 PSTDINGSYLMHIA
-203 ADGSTIASIDLS
+203 ADGSTIASLDLS
-215 DTNNEDNEDGMSGN
+215 NTNNEDKKDGMSGN

-242 VSDYNNIYYVLD
+242 VSDYNNIYVLD

-337 NNNNIFGY
+337 NNNIFGY
-345 TAKTDTKEKLVDW
+345 TAKTDTKDKLVDW

-438 INVIDYSEYA
+438 INVVDYSEYA

-486 GVIADLNTFMDGGN
+486 GVIADLNTFMGGGN
-500 GLSRDYFVPQI
+500 GLSRDYFVPQVMS
-511 LNALEKDGK
+511 ALEKDGK

-618 DGAIAYAS
+618 DGTIAYAS

-680 EDGSGSSFGL
+680 EDGSGSSFEL

-797 LGVISNTHSV
+797 LGVINNTHSV

-836 SMIQSRVNLYVQE
+836 NMIQSRVNLYVQE

>member
-63 KADYFDLAVPDGVQ
+63 KADYLDLTMPDGVQ
-77 YVNQICAAGTT
+77 YLNQLCAAGTT

-98 EIVNSDPATG
+98 EIVNTDPDTG

-189 PSTDIGGSYLMHIA
+189 PSTDINGSYLMHIA
-203 ADGSTIASIDLS
+203 ADGSTIASLDLS

-242 VSDYNNIYYVLD
+242 VSDYNNIYVLD

-270 SLYRL
+270 SLCRL

-309 DWGEKVKLPSNVWS
+309 DWGEKVKLPSNVGS
-323 ILPGDDVYDFYYAD
+323 ILPGDDAYDFYYTY
-337 NNNNIFGY
+337 NNNIYGY
-345 TAKTDTKEKLVDW
+345 AAKTDTKEKLVDW
-358 LACDVDTNNMNGY
+358 LACDVDTNNMSGY

-438 INVIDYSEYA
+438 INVVDYSEYA

-500 GLSRDYFVPQI
+500 GLSRDYFVPQVMS
-511 LNALEKDGK
+511 ALEKDGK

-565 SNGWTKN
+565 SDGWTKN
-572 MALSNCLS
+572 TALSNCLS

-598 EAFQQLLAFCNSFPA
+598 EAFQQLLDFCNSFPA

-626 SADIAVDDAMWD
+626 SADIAVDDAMWE

-650 MSTIGMYSFDS
+650 MSTTGMYSFDS

-680 EDGSGSSFGL
+680 EDGSGSSFEL

-786 YALTQEDIDQI
+786 YALTQEEMDQI
-797 LGVISNTHSV
+797 LGVINNTHSV